1 METIYVV
8 AAVIKDGNRILVT
21 QRGYGEFNGFWE
33 FPGGKIEQG
42 ETAQTAIIREIKEE
56 LDVDITVDKFIDVI
70 KYSYPRFNL
79 IMNCYECHIT
89 DGTITLQ
96 EAQDYKWVTLNE
108 LESLDWLPADRLLL
122 PTLNEVMNNQ
132 EEENKMSKVTH
143 KEFMNTLDN
152 FDITLDEFRKLYV
165 PKIELDAAKELLK
178 EVLATCEPTSPFDCD
193 VHKKCNECEFQHIN
207 CHSTPD
213 WELGIR
219 IRAFLGG
226 DLYETKELL

>member
-8 AAVIKDGNRILVT
+8 AAIIRDEGKILAT

-42 ETAQTAIIREIKEE
+42 ETAQNAIIREIKEE
-56 LDVDITVDKFIDVI
+56 LDVDIAVDKFIDVI

-96 EAQDYKWVTLNE
+96 EAQKYKWITLNE
-108 LESLDWLPADRLLL
+108 LKSLDWLPADRLLF

-143 KEFMNTLDN
+143 KEFMNTLNEFDN
-152 FDITLDEFRKLYV
+152 SLNNFKEYYV
-165 PKIELDAAKELLK
+165 PKIELDAAKELLR
-178 EVLATCEPTSPFDCD
+178 EVLATCEPTSSFDCD
-193 VHKKCNECEFQHIN
+193 VHKKCSECEFQNIN
-207 CHSTPD
+207 CHSEPT
-213 WELGIR
+213 WELGDR

-226 DLYETKELL
+226 DL